1 MEDSLVRVA
10 LLNWVRGYY
19 SMNKDKSQKETH
31 RKVFVVLEEFLRE
44 RGITDLRI
52 IHQSNEYYTL
62 SFKKDEEHRIKQYT
76 TEEVEKHL

>member
-1 MEDSLVRVA
+1 MEDSLIKVA

-19 SMNKDKSQKETH
+19 ATNKDKSQVEMNEKTM
-31 RKVFVVLEEFLRE
+31 KVLEEFLIE
-44 RGITDLRI
+44 RGIIDLRI

-62 SFKKDEEHRIKQYT
+62 SFKLYGEHRIKQYT